1 MNLAMRKDN
10 LAMQPGPPD
19 IQLMAAEGDA
29 DEGTGHFFLSLAPKH
44 RGRIWQKIFSGTFP
58 QVSVESFIMET
69 E

>member
-10 LAMQPGPPD
+10 LAMQRGPPD
-19 IQLMAAEGDA
+19 IQLMATEGDA
-29 DEGTGHFFLSLAPKH
+29 DEGTDHFLSLAPKY
-44 RGRIWQKIFSGTFP
+44 RGRIWQKIFSGTFS